1 MHISLKGRIEERMDH
16 PQKPPD
22 RPQFI
27 SFVFSFQA
35 IFSAI
40 FSSFP
45 FFLYYFIF
53 DSTGRETMDQIKCK
67 DMQKQQ
73 KPDREPMK

>member
-45 FFLYYFIF
+45 FFLYIF

-67 DMQKQQ
+67 DMQK
-73 KPDREPMK
+73 PDREPMK